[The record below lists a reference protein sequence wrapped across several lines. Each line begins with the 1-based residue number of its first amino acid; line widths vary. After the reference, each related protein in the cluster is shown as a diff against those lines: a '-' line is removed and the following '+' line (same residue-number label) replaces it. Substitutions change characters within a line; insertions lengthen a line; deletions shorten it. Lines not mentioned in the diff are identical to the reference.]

1 MKKIASTV
9 TDTATDN
16 ITMPYTHAN
25 TKPNKLLTGFISVRA
40 PELKHVHKSLQGTTS
55 VTEVTN
61 KFGRPDGNG
70 ELKTDHVEETL
81 RFLNTVDLVE
91 SPTGDIRDTVE
102 LINKRHFDK
111 DLPFETRLLYH
122 CNQQDGRQHHF
133 AAVYNS
139 LLTEKSRTV
148 DAERNKIRT
157 ILKRETDYEFSWTD
171 EKIDMWITLSEQL
184 GLVSE
189 IYDGIVLSPC
199 RALMHDALLLAPA
212 TSGENPGYDRGAIE
226 NGEFRQALDWIENNL
241 FSISSDWKGTPR
253 LHPAIAD
260 VLRNM
265 EEDGVLSLSA
275 PGDAQNEVKLPPADL
290 KNDVRGNRRSVTNY
304 SVETRPSETAYEYPL
319 NQLLTQQ

>member
-1 MKKIASTV
+1 MT
-9 TDTATDN
+9 
-16 ITMPYTHAN
+16 YTHAD

-40 PELKHVHKSLQGTTS
+40 PELKHIHRSLQVVTS
-55 VTEVTN
+55 VAEVTN
-61 KFGRPDGNG
+61 KFGRPTESGG
-70 ELKTDHVEETL
+70 IKTDHVEETI
-81 RFLNTVDLVE
+81 RFLNVVDLVE
-91 SPTGDIRDTVE
+91 SPTGDVRDTVE
-102 LINKRHFDK
+102 PINERHFDEE
-111 DLPFETRLLYH
+111 LAFEARLLYH
-122 CNQQDGRQHHF
+122 CNQQDGRQQHF
-133 AAVYNS
+133 VEVYSS

-148 DAERNKIRT
+148 DAERNAIRT
-157 ILKRETDYEFSWTD
+157 ILKRETDYDFSWTD
-171 EKIDMWITLSEQL
+171 EKIDMWVTLTEQL

-189 IYDGIVLSPC
+189 TDDGLVLSPC

-212 TSGENPGYDRGAIE
+212 ASGEDPVYVGGSVE

-290 KNDVRGNRRSVTNY
+290 ENDVRGNRRSATNY
-304 SVETRPSETAYEYPL
+304 SIETRPSETAYEYPL